1 MKFVQRRSERG
12 RRGFG
17 GWWLVA
23 LAASGLASGLACVP
37 RGAEGTTAAA
47 GRDGE
52 RTVSAGA
59 ASAAAA
65 SAGTLAE
72 VTAAV
77 SEANMLRLREV
88 ARLE

>member
-23 LAASGLASGLACVP
+23 LAASGLACVP